1 MDETEKH
8 QRTMNINAHFAWALA
23 MWGSGDAAR
32 ENGYNLLSPI
42 GYYYAA
48 FHAGFAL
55 ANTDHTIHLEHLR
68 HIGHTQLGSWVER
81 LMGVPSA
88 LHFNLLRSIRET
100 INYLGVADA
109 SASSEADTSNTS
121 VPTPSTSTP
130 QSKLC
135 VVRGGPLLL
144 RIKGTE
150 VDFPQTLL
158 VAQESSR
165 IFVLRALELIEG
177 FCKTHNWPGPKRGDE
192 QWFDE
197 YLQEDVLVGVLP
209 QGNARREILRRGF
222 SLLK

>member
-1 MDETEKH
+1 MNETEKH
-8 QRTMNINAHFAWALA
+8 QRTMNINAHFAWSLA

-32 ENGYNLLSPI
+32 ENGYNLFSPI

-68 HIGHTQLGSWVER
+68 HVGHTQLGSWVER
-81 LMGVPSA
+81 LMGKQSA
-88 LHFNLLRSIRET
+88 QQFNLLRSIRET

-109 SASSEADTSNTS
+109 SVSED
-121 VPTPSTSTP
+121 STSTAP
-130 QSKLC
+130 ATSTPKSKIC

-144 RIKGTE
+144 RTNGAE
-150 VDFPQTLL
+150 VDFPQALL
-158 VAQESSR
+158 VAQETSKS
-165 IFVLRALELIEG
+165 FVIRALELIEG
-177 FCKTHNWPGPKRGDE
+177 FCATHNWPSPKRGDDR
-192 QWFDE
+192 WLDD

-209 QGNARREILRRGF
+209 QGNARRDILSRGF